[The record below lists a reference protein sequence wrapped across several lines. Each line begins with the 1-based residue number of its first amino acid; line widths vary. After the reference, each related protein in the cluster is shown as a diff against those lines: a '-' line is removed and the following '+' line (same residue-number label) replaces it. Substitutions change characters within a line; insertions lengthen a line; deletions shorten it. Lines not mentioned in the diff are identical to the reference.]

1 MFITPRVVEN
11 ETDVRRII
19 DDLRRR
25 METLD
30 GVFPIKGMMA
40 PPSAAPANPLF
51 PGPINPGPMR
61 TFPQPAGNP

>member
-25 METLD
+25 MERLD
-30 GVFPIKGMMA
+30 QMFPVKNTAAEAPQMSKPSPNGDADNVVPVQQPRKGE
-40 PPSAAPANPLF
+40 
-51 PGPINPGPMR
+51 
-61 TFPQPAGNP
+61 